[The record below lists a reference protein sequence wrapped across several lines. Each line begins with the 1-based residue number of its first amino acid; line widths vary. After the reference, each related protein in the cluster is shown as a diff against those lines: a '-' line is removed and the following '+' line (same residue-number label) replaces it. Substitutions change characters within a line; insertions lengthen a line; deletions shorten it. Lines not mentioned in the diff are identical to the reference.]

1 MNFMDE
7 VKELQKKME
16 ETPEIEPQAHENG
29 LAEEVVEKHEI
40 VQATQ
45 SQGPQMTQEQANAV
59 MTVAKN
65 PKDFIGVKVSQRIN
79 DLAENDEH
87 FSQQLDNVAQDTT
100 MTAIQSFSVDNKKQQ
115 KENFFTLNEK
125 DITPLGGDKT
135 SSKGQQVSLVLIR
148 RLFWILLMSTIGFF
162 YVAPWTVMVELF
174 QGITFKT
181 IEKTEITT
189 NGEKKTKSYITRT
202 KLGKAGTVIGMILGF
217 VLCGCVAATNYFY
230 PMIFLYIATAVFAS
244 LLLVN
249 LVSPIRFSRIGRFFK
264 GHRGADDDTTSGNK
278 TIEVEGE
285 EEE

>member
-1 MNFMDE
+1 MDFMGE
-7 VKELQKKME
+7 VKELQKKIE
-16 ETPEIEPQAHENG
+16 NTPKFEPQGNKTMAD
-29 LAEEVVEKHEI
+29 EEVVEKHEI
-40 VQATQ
+40 VASTQ
-45 SQGPQMTQEQANAV
+45 SQMPKMTQEQANAV
-59 MTVAKN
+59 MDVAKN

-115 KENFFTLNEK
+115 KANFFELNEK
-125 DITPLGGDKT
+125 DIAPLGGDRT
-135 SSKGQQVSLVLIR
+135 SSKGQQVSIVLIR

-181 IEKTEITT
+181 IEKTEVAT

-217 VLCGCVAATNYFY
+217 VLCVCVATATYFY
-230 PMIFLYIATAVFAS
+230 PMVFLYIATTVFGA

-249 LVSPIRFSRIGRFFK
+249 LISPIHFNRIGKIFK
-264 GHRGADDDTTSGNK
+264 GHKDSEQEVSSASK
-278 TIEVEGE
+278 TIEVEE
-285 EEE
+285 E

>member
-1 MNFMDE
+1 MSELDNKL
-7 VKELQKKME
+7 KEIQK
-16 ETPEIEPQAHENG
+16 EIDDKNN
-29 LAEEVVEKHEI
+29 
-40 VQATQ
+40 
-45 SQGPQMTQEQANAV
+45 SQPKMTQEQANAV
-59 MTVAKN
+59 MDVAKN

-115 KENFFTLNEK
+115 KANFFELNEK
-125 DITPLGGDKT
+125 DIAPLGGDRT
-135 SSKGQQVSLVLIR
+135 SSKGQQVSIVLIR

-181 IEKTEITT
+181 IEKTEVAT

-217 VLCGCVAATNYFY
+217 ALCVCVATATYFY
-230 PMIFLYIATAVFAS
+230 PMVFLYISTCVFVA

-249 LVSPIRFSRIGRFFK
+249 LVSMIKIKKPYKKPDKAEDVSI
-264 GHRGADDDTTSGNK
+264 AK
-278 TIEVEGE
+278 TVEISE
-285 EEE
+285 DN